1 MPEIETQITPG
12 PNDEPLIRRN
22 SDGAVV
28 RGVNLPQ
35 GAPWGG
41 AGIADEVLLQEG
53 YDMTALTYDADGVL
67 TGATVVWF
75 DGSGGVFT
83 VTEIDA
89 TLRLP
94 KAYTVT
100 HTVSGKTVTQPAVT
114 RDADGNI
121 TAKPLRTVTL

>member
-1 MPEIETQITPG
+1 MPEITSQITPG

-28 RGVNLPQ
+28 RGVNIPT

-67 TGATVVWF
+67 TSATVVWF
-75 DGSGGVFT
+75 DGSSGVFT

-89 TLRLP
+89 DLLLP
-94 KAYTVT
+94 KSYTVT
-100 HTVSGKTVTQPAVT
+100 HALSSKTVTQPAVT

-121 TAKPLRTVTL
+121 TVKPVRTVST